1 MGCLNDIQIQ
11 QLADGEAGPESR
23 SHAQECVR
31 CAARLD
37 ERRRLMATLTAT
49 AAAADLPSP
58 AFAAR
63 VGESVRAQAPAPARG
78 ATVLRPV
85 RRPARKP
92 LWASAL
98 AAAAAAAVIMF
109 LVLPR
114 VDAPAT
120 LSASQVIDRSVQQLT
135 GGSGVELLDYELLVS
150 SDYRQRV
157 GLPQGPYRI
166 VQVFDRGN
174 PARFKFS
181 QFDGGGVLVAA
192 TAQDPARGR
201 RTELRRVDDRNYIVT
216 LTALPGPMLSIPELL
231 QTQAESILRLMQL
244 DADEH
249 LTTVIDGD
257 ATHYVIE
264 LPDPPAIAATPAGA
278 PLRLDHA
285 RVEIDG
291 RDFRVREFAA
301 RGTLLGLPF
310 DVSIRLISQIKA
322 AQVAP
327 AEWEI
332 QPGAGDV
339 VLEGDGRGDVT
350 DSMDLVLREL
360 GRLHGR

>member
-1 MGCLNDIQIQ
+1 MRCLNDIQIQ
-11 QLADGEAGPESR
+11 QLADGEAGTASR
-23 SHAQECVR
+23 SHVQECAP
-31 CAARLD
+31 CGARLD
-37 ERRRLMATLTAT
+37 QRRRLMATLAAT
-49 AAAADLPSP
+49 TSAPDDLPSP

-63 VGESVRAQAPAPARG
+63 VSESVRAHAPARG
-78 ATVLRPV
+78 ATVLRPA

-98 AAAAAAAVIMF
+98 AAAAAAAVILF
-109 LVLPR
+109 LVFPG

-135 GGSGVELLDYELLVS
+135 GGSGVEVLDYELAVS

-157 GLPQGPYRI
+157 GLSQGPYRI
-166 VQVFDRGN
+166 VQVFDRSN

-181 QFDGGGVLVAA
+181 QFDAGGVLVAA

-244 DADEH
+244 NANEH
-249 LTTVIDGD
+249 LTTVVDGD
-257 ATHYVIE
+257 ITHYVIE
-264 LPDPPAIAATPAGA
+264 LPEPPAAPAGA
-278 PLRLDHA
+278 PLTLDHA

-301 RGTLLGLPF
+301 RGSLLGLPF
-310 DVSIRLISQIKA
+310 DVSIRLIGQIKA

-327 AEWEI
+327 TEWEI

-339 VLEGDGRGDVT
+339 VLEGDGRGELT

-360 GRLHGR
+360 GRLQGR